1 MTIRDG
7 SMPGKFYPQAKMT
20 IPNEKPYRLEDLLK
34 LFFGES
40 PKNARVV
47 TARVLLNEIREQ
59 MPKGWPAENWPELV
73 IKAMMVYYPDAEALL
88 EYYNEIKWMEKRSH
102 IPKLLVEKA
111 KELGLEEEGE
121 RKARGRLVDLFTV
134 YKGHYSVV
142 IKILREAGLIKKVN
156 GYYQLSDEFER
167 ILEGIAEFWRY
178 WRKGKAE

>member
-1 MTIRDG
+1 MGDG

-40 PKNARVV
+40 PKNARII
-47 TARVLLNEIREQ
+47 TAKVLLETIREE

-73 IKAMMVYYPDAEALL
+73 IKAMMVYYPDAEALM
-88 EYYNEIKWMEKRSH
+88 EYYNDIKWTEKKSR

-121 RKARGRLVDLFTV
+121 RKARGRVVDLFTV

-142 IKILREAGLIKKVN
+142 TKILKEAGLIRKVN